1 MLETS
6 IKTDKL
12 IMELENRDYI
22 CIDKESFTSNE
33 DLMMLILLHFKGTLS
48 VLNNYNYTSNE
59 IVSTEVEISKAD
71 ELSKE
76 FKLKS
81 INTLIEL
88 ASKYEH
94 MKIQSQDIFN
104 TALSDILKEDRIFI
118 TFY

>member
-12 IMELENRDYI
+12 VNELNNRRYI
-22 CIDKESFTSNE
+22 CISTDSFTSNE
-33 DLMMLILLHFKGTLS
+33 DLMLLILLHFKGSFS
-48 VLNNYNYTSNE
+48 VSNE
-59 IVSTEVEISKAD
+59 FNYPFNEVISTEVEISKGD

-104 TALSDILKEDRIFI
+104 TSLSDILKEDRIFI

>member
-12 IMELENRDYI
+12 VEELNNRGYI
-22 CIDKESFTSNE
+22 CIDKEQITSNE
-33 DLMMLILLHFKGTLS
+33 DLIMLILLHFKGKLS

-59 IVSTEVEISKAD
+59 IVSTEVEISKGD

-81 INTLIEL
+81 INPLIEL

-104 TALSDILKEDRIFI
+104 TSLSDILKEDRIVI